1 MNSEHREIRLS
12 GSGGQGLALAGRI
25 LAEALLRE
33 GKQIAQSSSYEPTSR
48 GGLSR
53 ADLVVDTGE
62 LYYPLVVRLDLVV
75 ILDPVAV
82 NLPPELLA
90 PQALIVVDQEI
101 ETPSWKNCQLLSLPL
116 LQTARTVGN
125 PRVTNIV
132 ALGALNQASKTVGP
146 NTLQMV
152 IRERVPSKFLQ
163 LNLEAFGAGVALVA
177 DAPET
182 APATPTVSQAA
193 APAVVN

>member
-1 MNSEHREIRLS
+1 
-12 GSGGQGLALAGRI
+12 
-25 LAEALLRE
+25 
-33 GKQIAQSSSYEPTSR
+33 
-48 GGLSR
+48 
-53 ADLVVDTGE
+53 
-62 LYYPLVVRLDLVV
+62 
-75 ILDPVAV
+75 
-82 NLPPELLA
+82 
-90 PQALIVVDQEI
+90 
-101 ETPSWKNCQLLSLPL
+101 
-116 LQTARTVGN
+116 
-125 PRVTNIV
+125 VTNIV

-182 APATPTVSQAA
+182 ARATPTVSQAA